1 MNQNMVNIKMSNKK
15 IINAIIKNLKKVQIK
30 IKIKESLN

>member
-1 MNQNMVNIKMSNKK
+1 MNQNMVNIKMSNRK
-15 IINAIIKNLKKVQIK
+15 IMNAIIENLKKVQAK